1 MKILNCQMGLW
12 RAQASIESI
21 AHNTLMA
28 RIQVCDQDD
37 AENINSRHT
46 VVFHHPEGS
55 DTVAATQA
63 MLHNL
68 LGQRYGL

>member
-1 MKILNCQMGLW
+1 MKILNWQMGLW
-12 RAQASIESI
+12 RAQASVESI

-28 RIQVCDQDD
+28 SIQVCNQDD

-55 DTVAATQA
+55 DTMAATQA
-63 MLHNL
+63 MLHSL